1 MGGFINLLRSAASS
15 IARTTRSAVSS
26 IRGAGSGR
34 PAPAASARRGGRASD
49 RGAPNQ
55 RPSQPERSSRRQT
68 QQQRNQLSE
77 IERLSRETGID
88 VDEIKKMVQREADI
102 KSGKI
107 NYSKIRAA
115 TGAGGNTNI
124 GTKDSA
130 FFQLNQ
136 AEKEEL
142 WRLYNEGIIEKWQG
156 DNLRGEDAP
165 ANFI

>member
-1 MGGFINLLRSAASS
+1 MGGFINLLRSAANS
-15 IARTTRSAVSS
+15 IGRTARSAVKG
-26 IRGAGSGR
+26 IRGNSSGR
-34 PAPAASARRGGRASD
+34 PTPTAPARRGGRGGE
-49 RGAPNQ
+49 RGTTG
-55 RPSQPERSSRRQT
+55 QPERSSRRAA
-68 QQQRNQLSE
+68 QQQRTQLSE
-77 IERLSRETGID
+77 IEKLSRETGIE
-88 VDEIKKMVQREADI
+88 VDEIKRMVQREADI

-130 FFQLNQ
+130 YFLLNQ
-136 AEKEEL
+136 EEKEEL